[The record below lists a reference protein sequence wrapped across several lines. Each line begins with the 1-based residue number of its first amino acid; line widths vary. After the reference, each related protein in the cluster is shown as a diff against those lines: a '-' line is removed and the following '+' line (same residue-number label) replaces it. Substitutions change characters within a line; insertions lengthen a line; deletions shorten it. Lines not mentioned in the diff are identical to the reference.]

1 MPSPLNRGADN
12 PRQCSAGSKAEVLA
26 NFARYWEQSQGSDAP
41 AETKRQRMERQA
53 DSLADSQLWH
63 DNYRASFL
71 PAFQIVGPHLPHKYT
86 DDRSRVRF
94 GRFGHRTSD

>member
-12 PRQCSAGSKAEVLA
+12 PRQCSAGSKTEVLA
-26 NFARYWEQSQGSDAP
+26 NFARYWEQSQGSDTP

-86 DDRSRVRF
+86 DDRSRVRL

>member
-26 NFARYWEQSQGSDAP
+26 NFARYWEQSQGSDTP

>member
-12 PRQCSAGSKAEVLA
+12 PRLCSARTKEEVLA
-26 NFARYWEQSQGSDAP
+26 NFARYWEQSQGSHAP
-41 AETKRQRMERQA
+41 VETKQQRMERQA

-63 DNYRASFL
+63 DNYRASFQ
-71 PAFQIVGPHLPHKYT
+71 PTFQIHGPHLPHYT

-94 GRFGHRTSD
+94 GRFGHRISD

>member
-26 NFARYWEQSQGSDAP
+26 NFARYWEQSQGSDTP

-86 DDRSRVRF
+86 DDRSRVRL